1 MGRLPD
7 PRIDPMAETRY
18 ADTHEWARLENDT
31 AVVGI
36 TKHAADALTDLT
48 FLDVKLKKGDKVKK
62 GQVFGE
68 IDSVKATSELFAPV
82 SGTIAEINTRFQ
94 NEDELVAIN
103 KTPETDGWMI
113 KISGVA
119 KAEFGALM
127 DRKAYD
133 AHVAKDAH

>member
-1 MGRLPD
+1 
-7 PRIDPMAETRY
+7 MAETRY
-18 ADTHEWARLENDT
+18 AESHEWARLEGDT

-48 FLDVKLKKGDKVKK
+48 FLDLKLKKGDKVKK

-82 SGTIAEINTRFQ
+82 SGTIADVNARFQ
-94 NEDELVAIN
+94 DEDELVVIN

-113 KISGVA
+113 KIAGVD
-119 KAEFGALM
+119 KTEFSALM

-133 AHVAKDAH
+133 AHAAKDSH